1 MSSPKDRKPSSAES
15 LVEQD
20 ERDTKV
26 QRKAIEVAQRRR
38 GQPDRPLTMDE
49 MLEIGRAGFDD

>member
-1 MSSPKDRKPSSAES
+1 MD
-15 LVEQD
+15 QD

-26 QRKAIEVAQRRR
+26 QRKAIEVAQRRK

-49 MLEIGRAGFDD
+49 MLEIGQAGFDD